1 MYDIYTVRRTQ
12 IYLDEDQGERLAAA
26 AAEAG
31 TTVSA
36 LIRDAID
43 RYLGAEASGSRI
55 GSLRAALTEAAGC
68 APHLPSGAD
77 YVDAIR
83 PDYRDRRRELWKRDG

>member
-1 MYDIYTVRRTQ
+1 MYALYTVRRTQ
-12 IYLDEDQGERLAAA
+12 IYLDEKQCDRLAAA

-31 TTVSA
+31 TTMSS

-43 RYLGAEASGSRI
+43 SYLDADASGSRL
-55 GSLRAALTEAAGC
+55 GSMRAALAEAAGC
-68 APHLPSGAD
+68 APHLPSGEE

-83 PDYRDRRRELWKRDG
+83 PDYGARERELWQRGG

>member
-43 RYLGAEASGSRI
+43 RYLGAEASGS
-55 GSLRAALTEAAGC
+55 LRAALTEAAGC

-83 PDYRDRRRELWKRDG
+83 PDYRERERELWKRGG